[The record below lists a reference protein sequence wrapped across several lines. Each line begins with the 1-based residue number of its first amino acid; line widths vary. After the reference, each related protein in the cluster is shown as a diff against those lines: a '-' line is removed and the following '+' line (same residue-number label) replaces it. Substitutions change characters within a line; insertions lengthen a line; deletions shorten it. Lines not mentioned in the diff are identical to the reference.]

1 MRTFRKQSV
10 LLPQTGKFV
19 LQKRSMRKSYI
30 GKNVSERG
38 WVSNETIC
46 EGLYN
51 PQALNACYTISKSL
65 YRINCRFMHRL
76 KHSATRLQTLKFMLQ
91 FQSERV
97 LLPYQHFS
105 GSSEVAC
112 GEGVKIDSTC
122 NRLSVLV
129 STIPIGCAAP
139 TLIDTC
145 GLVS

>member
-10 LLPQTGKFV
+10 LRPQTGKFV

-76 KHSATRLQTLKFMLQ
+76 KHNATRLQTLKFMLQ

-97 LLPYQHFS
+97 LLSYEQLPCCQEVS
-105 GSSEVAC
+105 GC
-112 GEGVKIDSTC
+112 EGIEIDSTC
-122 NRLSVLV
+122 NRLSVSV